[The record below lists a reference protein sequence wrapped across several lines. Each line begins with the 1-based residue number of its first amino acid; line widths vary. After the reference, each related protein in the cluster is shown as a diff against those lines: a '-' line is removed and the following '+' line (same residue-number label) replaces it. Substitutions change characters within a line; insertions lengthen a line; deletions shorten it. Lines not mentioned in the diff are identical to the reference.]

1 MFLTRRNYGLAK
13 KVPYIKIL
21 KNANRENNK
30 KTFGNNLFGDKINYG
45 RIARS
50 TSPKTAAH
58 TFNQEMKL
66 NQKEVQ
72 LITEL
77 KNQEQLCVQKYDFY
91 AAQAK
96 DPELKN
102 LFKKLL
108 KREQNHYDMLEN
120 LLNGTVPQIKNKT
133 PEAVKYE
140 PKATHSGDQKSKE
153 FDKFLCTDV
162 IATEKYV
169 ATTYNNDLFY
179 FVSTDVRNVLNAIMT
194 DEQNHAEMIW
204 KYKVANKMAA

>member
-1 MFLTRRNYGLAK
+1 MT
-13 KVPYIKIL
+13 
-21 KNANRENNK
+21 
-30 KTFGNNLFGDKINYG
+30 
-45 RIARS
+45 
-50 TSPKTAAH
+50 
-58 TFNQEMKL
+58 MKL

-77 KNQEQLCVQKYDFY
+77 KNQEELCVQKYDFY

-96 DPELKN
+96 DPELKS
-102 LFKKLL
+102 LL
-108 KREQNHYDMLEN
+108 KKILKHEQAHYDMLED
-120 LLNGTVPQIKNKT
+120 LMKGTVPTIKNKT
-133 PEAVKYE
+133 PSAVKYE
-140 PKATHSGDQKSKE
+140 PKGTHPGDQKCKD
-153 FDKFLCTDV
+153 FDKFLCTDI

-179 FVSTDVRNVLNAIMT
+179 FASTDVRNVLNAIMT

>member
-1 MFLTRRNYGLAK
+1 
-13 KVPYIKIL
+13 
-21 KNANRENNK
+21 
-30 KTFGNNLFGDKINYG
+30 
-45 RIARS
+45 
-50 TSPKTAAH
+50 
-58 TFNQEMKL
+58 MKL

-91 AAQAK
+91 AKQAK
-96 DPELKN
+96 DPELKK

-108 KREQNHYDMLEN
+108 KTEQYHYDMLES
-120 LLNGTVPQIKNKT
+120 LSTGTVPTIKSRT
-133 PEAVKYE
+133 ASAVKYE
-140 PKATHSGDQKSKE
+140 PQATHTGDPTSKE
-153 FDKFLCTDV
+153 FDKFLCTDI

-179 FVSTDVRNVLNAIMT
+179 FASPEVRNVLNAIMT

-204 KYKVANKMAA
+204 KYKTANKMAA